1 MYINGILQTG
11 NKTNTEKCLEIIN
24 NMNKSADK
32 STLTSI
38 ANGNVLF
45 SFSKDNSASCFSSEE
60 LGISVYIS
68 GNIYNCDEIKTKLS
82 SQSSAIYGSA
92 SIAQIIAHG
101 FSVYGKDIIK
111 MLSGEFIIAIADF
124 RKNSLLLARDRIGT
138 HPLYY
143 CKHKDCFLFSS
154 SLKSIVHSGLIEK
167 ELDENAMSQFLQ
179 LTYIPAPRTIVKN
192 VSKMLP
198 ATILEISDSKDAVSH
213 CYWDVS
219 LTPTNTDYDKCKKQ
233 LHDTLTESVQK
244 RMNLKGTAGA
254 FLSGGFDSTI
264 IVGLMSELSE
274 ENINTFTIGYNEK
287 NFIDETPLSKI
298 VSDRNSTNHHTLV
311 LDWSVAD
318 AAVSRILNELEE
330 PFADSSLIATYM
342 VCKETSQ
349 HCDYALTGDAG
360 DELFAGYNKY
370 LINYYNQ
377 RIKRIPKFIR
387 NKIIKPVS
395 KLFPY
400 KTGIP
405 RSVNKVLSVCDM
417 DIYEQRKNLMMLGFK
432 TNEMSQLLKGSDIDN
447 LDFIKE
453 LYDKFPDSDEQTRT
467 QYVDLKVV
475 IDGCM
480 LPKVR
485 IAASLAGFK
494 TIAPM
499 LDSDVVELAF
509 SMPSE
514 FKIKKKERK
523 IILKDAF
530 RYLIPQELFKA
541 PKNGFGV
548 PIQNWLRYNLKE
560 RLYEVSEKEFIE
572 KQGLFNCEYIQTIID
587 NHISGKEDRFSELWA
602 FLVFQSWY
610 KNFISDNY

>member
-1 MYINGILQTG
+1 MYINGILQTDK
-11 NKTNTEKCLEIIN
+11 KTSAKGSLEIIN
-24 NMNKSADK
+24 NMNKAADK
-32 STLTSI
+32 DSLISLT
-38 ANGNVLF
+38 NGDVLI
-45 SFSKDNSASCFSSEE
+45 SFSKDKFSYCFTSEE
-60 LGISVYIS
+60 LGVSVYIS
-68 GNIYNCDEIKTKLS
+68 GNIYNCNEIQNKLS
-82 SQSSAIYGSA
+82 SQSLSLGNTSSPAE
-92 SIAQIIAHG
+92 IIAYG
-101 FSVYGKDIIK
+101 YSVHGKDIIK
-111 MLSGEFIIAIADF
+111 MLDGEFIIVISDCK
-124 RKNSLLLARDRIGT
+124 KNSLLLARDRIGT
-138 HPLYY
+138 TPIFYSRQNG
-143 CKHKDCFLFSS
+143 CFLFSS

-167 ELDENAMSQFLQ
+167 KIDENAMSQFLQ
-179 LTYIPAPRTIVKN
+179 LTYIPAPRTIVEN

-198 ATILEISDSKDAVSH
+198 ATILEISDGSDPVSH
-213 CYWDVS
+213 CYWDVT
-219 LTPTNTDYDKCKKQ
+219 LTPSNTDYASCKNK
-233 LHDTLTESVQK
+233 LRTALTKSVQK
-244 RMNLKGTAGA
+244 RMNVEGREGA

-274 ENINTFTIGYNEK
+274 ESIDTFTIGYKEK

-298 VSDRNSTNHHTLV
+298 VSDRNNTNHHTLV

-318 AAVSRILNELEE
+318 SAVSKILNELEE

-377 RIKRIPKFIR
+377 RIKKIPKIIR
-387 NKIIKPVS
+387 NKLIRPVS

-432 TNEMSQLLKGSDIDN
+432 TDEMSQLLKSSQIDN

-480 LPKVR
+480 MPKVG

-499 LDSDVVELAF
+499 LDFDVVELAF

-523 IILKDAF
+523 IILKDTF
-530 RYLIPQELFKA
+530 RHLIPQELFKA

-572 KQGLFNCEYIQTIID
+572 KQGLFNCDYIRTIID

-610 KNFISDNY
+610 KIFTSENY